1 MNQEE
6 IKYKLFD
13 LDKSIQQ
20 MKKEKKEEQARQRLP
35 RIYKLTPEKLNKDI
49 IGDRQ
54 QKLKI

>member
-49 IGDRQ
+49 IKDNK
-54 QKLKI
+54 KLKI

>member
-49 IGDRQ
+49 IKDN
-54 QKLKI
+54 KKIKI